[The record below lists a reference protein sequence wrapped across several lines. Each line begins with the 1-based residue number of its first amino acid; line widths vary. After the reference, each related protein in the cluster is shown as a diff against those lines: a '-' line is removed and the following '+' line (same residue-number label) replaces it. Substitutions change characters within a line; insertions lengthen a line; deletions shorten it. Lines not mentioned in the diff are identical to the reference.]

1 MAQDQLIKELCSC
14 TDNNGCSVEK
24 GKGKRISDLKKKKK
38 GGGVIIGFILIK
50 VRFKPH

>member
-24 GKGKRISDLKKKKK
+24 GKGKRISDLKKKK
-38 GGGVIIGFILIK
+38 GGGLKKDVE
-50 VRFKPH
+50 FKAPMSKL

>member
-24 GKGKRISDLKKKKK
+24 GKGKRISDLKKK
-38 GGGVIIGFILIK
+38 GGGGLKKDVE
-50 VRFKPH
+50 FKAPMSKL